1 MKPKTDQARPPQGV
15 GIVHWPEGAAAAT
28 GISAP
33 TLQRMRSQGDAPQLY
48 AVSERALVTTEADLL
63 AWIRAK
69 AVPAGYKCR
78 PATISRGAKR
88 PAHSKQVQGA

>member
-1 MKPKTDQARPPQGV
+1 MEPKSTHRRTTPGV
-15 GIVHWPEGAAAAT
+15 GIVPWPEGAAAAT
-28 GISAP
+28 GMSAQ

-63 AWIRAK
+63 AWIQAK

-78 PATISRGAKR
+78 PATVSRGAKR
-88 PAHSKQVQGA
+88 PQAHKQVGAA